1 MDQSLSK
8 EKELV
13 AADFLTFDPR
23 RLFSMLL
30 TFAQSH
36 TAELMSGALLLV
48 MGLQMLVV
56 IWRKS
61 ITIDEIVMIPSAY
74 YHLVDGDFQLV
85 NEHPPLSKILAAI
98 PLLFV
103 QPIESPNDP
112 TKSVTAEDKFARQ
125 GAFWDNNGDRF
136 STISFWT
143 RVPMVL
149 LTLTTGVL
157 IFIFARW
164 LFGSRPAVLAV
175 ALFSLE
181 PTFLGHGRVVQT
193 DAPAAF
199 GYLLFFMALYLYSRR
214 QTWRGALFLGAAAA
228 LAILGK
234 YSMLLV
240 GLVLAPAFIIF
251 WWRSLNRRAITA
263 HAMLTL
269 AALVLVIDA
278 AYFFKLPPID
288 ATEPA
293 WIAANFPSYGA
304 AVSVAVETLSYV
316 VPKEF
321 LLGICFQI
329 IHNRQ
334 GHSASLLG
342 MYSQTGWW
350 YYFPVAML
358 LKLTLPFLLLS
369 LGSAV
374 WACKRLIV
382 GRELK
387 FLYLLLPPI
396 IYLIFVLFS
405 HINIGV
411 RYMLPM
417 FPFLFILSAAL
428 LNRLLE
434 IKTSRVASA
443 VVLILLG
450 WILVE
455 AIRAYPNHI
464 SYMNQT
470 ASRAP
475 HWWYLSD
482 SNVEWGDDLHELA
495 QYLQLKGERRVQD
508 ATLGGFGILRFYGIE
523 STDGLS
529 TNPPDENSPRYLA
542 IGASFLNGS
551 TIPAGPQGTRRD
563 QLMTRVNFFEE
574 YRHRAPEAI
583 IGDSIYVFRVR

>member
-1 MDQSLSK
+1 MDQSLSQ
-8 EKELV
+8 EREFV
-13 AADFLTFDPR
+13 AADFLTLDPR
-23 RLFSMLL
+23 RLFSVLL

-36 TAELMSGALLLV
+36 VAELISGALLLI
-48 MGLQMLVV
+48 MGVQMLVV

-61 ITIDEIVMIPSAY
+61 ITVDEIVMIPSAY

-98 PLLFV
+98 PLLFI
-103 QPIESPNDP
+103 QPVESPNDP
-112 TKSVTAEDKFARQ
+112 TMSATSEDKFARQ
-125 GAFWDNNGDRF
+125 SAFWDNNGDRF
-136 STISFWT
+136 GRISFWT
-143 RVPMVL
+143 RVPMIL
-149 LTLTTGVL
+149 LTIVTGVL
-157 IFIFARW
+157 VFIFARW
-164 LFGSRPAVLAV
+164 LFGSRTAVLAV

-199 GYLLFFMALYLYSRR
+199 GYLLFFLALYLYSRQ
-214 QTWRGALFLGAAAA
+214 QTWRGALWLGAAAA
-228 LAILGK
+228 LAILAK

-240 GLVLAPAFIIF
+240 GLVLAPAFVIF
-251 WWRSLNRRAITA
+251 WWRSFNRRAIAA
-263 HAMLTL
+263 HAVVTL
-269 AALVLVIDA
+269 ASLLLVINA
-278 AYFFKLPPID
+278 AYFFKHAPLD

-293 WIAANFPSYGA
+293 WIASNFPSYGQ
-304 AVSVAVETLSYV
+304 AVTFTVDALSYL

-350 YYFPVAML
+350 YYFPVAMG

-369 LGSAV
+369 LGSV
-374 WACKRLIV
+374 FWACKRMV
-382 GRELK
+382 ANRELK
-387 FLYLLLPPI
+387 FLWLLVPAA

-417 FPFLFILSAAL
+417 FPFLIILSAWL
-428 LNRLLE
+428 LDQLLE
-434 IKTSRVASA
+434 FKTSRMASA
-443 VVLILLG
+443 TVLILLG
-450 WILVE
+450 WILFE

-464 SYMNQT
+464 SYMNQV

-482 SNVEWGDDLHELA
+482 SNVEWGDDLHALA
-495 QYLQLKGERRVQD
+495 QYLQQKGERRVQD

-523 STDGLS
+523 GADAFSTD
-529 TNPPDENSPRYLA
+529 PPDANSPRYLA

-551 TIPAGPQGTRRD
+551 AIPAGPSESKREEV
-563 QLMTRVNFFEE
+563 MKRVNFFEE
-574 YRHRAPEAI
+574 YRHRVPEAI

>member
-8 EKELV
+8 ETEII
-13 AADFLTFDPR
+13 AADFLTIDPR
-23 RLFSMLL
+23 RLFSTLL

-36 TAELMSGALLLV
+36 TAELISGALLLI
-48 MGLQMLVV
+48 MGVQMLVV

-61 ITIDEIVMIPSAY
+61 ITVDEIVMIPSAY

-85 NEHPPLSKILAAI
+85 NEHPPLSKLLAAI
-98 PLLFV
+98 PLLFI
-103 QPIESPNDP
+103 QPVELPNDP
-112 TKSVTAEDKFARQ
+112 TKSVTAEDKFERQ
-125 GAFWDNNGDRF
+125 YAFWNTNRNRF
-136 STISFWT
+136 GSISFWS
-143 RVPMVL
+143 RVPMIL
-149 LTLTTGVL
+149 LTIVTGVL

-164 LFGSRPAVLAV
+164 LFGPRAAVLAV

-199 GYLLFFMALYLYSRR
+199 GYLLFFMALYVYWSK
-214 QTWRGALFLGAAAA
+214 QTWRIAFWLGASAA
-228 LAILGK
+228 LAILAK

-240 GLVLAPAFIIF
+240 GLVLAPAFLIL
-251 WWRSLNRRAITA
+251 WWRSSNRRVVAA
-263 HAMLTL
+263 QAVVTL
-269 AALVLVIDA
+269 ASLLLVINAAYYFKHMPLDA
-278 AYFFKLPPID
+278 A
-288 ATEPA
+288 EPA
-293 WIAANFPSYGA
+293 WLAANFPSNGH
-304 AVSVAVETLSYV
+304 AVTLAVDALSNI

-321 LLGICFQI
+321 LLGICFQV

-350 YYFPVAML
+350 YYFPVAMA

-369 LGSAV
+369 LGSAF
-374 WACKRLIV
+374 WACKRMIV
-382 GRELK
+382 SRDFK
-387 FLYLLLPPI
+387 FLWLLIPAV

-417 FPFLFILSAAL
+417 FPFLFILSAWML
-428 LNRLLE
+428 DQLLE

-443 VVLILLG
+443 VVLISLG

-455 AIRAYPNHI
+455 AVRAYPNHI
-464 SYMNQT
+464 SYMNQI

-482 SNVEWGDDLHELA
+482 SNVEWGDDLHDLA
-495 QYLQLKGERRVQD
+495 KFLQQKGERRVQD
-508 ATLGGFGILRFYGIE
+508 ATLGGFVILGLYGIE
-523 STDGLS
+523 ATNGLGDD
-529 TNPPDENSPRYLA
+529 PPDAKSPRYFA
-542 IGASFLNGS
+542 IGASFMNGS
-551 TIPAGPQGTRRD
+551 VIPPGPAGSKRD
-563 QLMTRVNFFEE
+563 ELMTRVNFFEA
-574 YRHRAPEAI
+574 YRNRVPEAI